1 MFYSQKEE
9 EKSEVAASELTAR
22 LDSNY
27 MRSFIYY
34 SSVVVMQTDDCIVK
48 QLIQLLKWH

>member
-9 EKSEVAASELTAR
+9 EKSEVATSELTAS